1 MCFNSIV
8 SLYAFFFGVIISS
21 ILWYQK
27 KFNIVYFYC
36 TIFTMQLLEYFGH
49 ISLKNN
55 NKKLNQITT
64 KLILLLLFLQPLLY
78 LFIYRNYLNNKNIL
92 KYILLFYVISSIL
105 FYNYLTKN
113 NYLYIEYLDRNCNQS
128 FCRLSWSFFNKNLF
142 YTLLFLL
149 FYFSLFTCFVNK
161 SDLIFK
167 ILILLLGLYFI
178 YIFFIDKI
186 RNINILSLFGSIW
199 CLMCVIY
206 GPYYLFH

>member
-178 YIFFIDKI
+178 YIYFIDKI

>member
-128 FCRLSWSFFNKNLF
+128 FCRLSWSFFNKNFF

-161 SDLIFK
+161 TDFILK

-178 YIFFIDKI
+178 YIYFIDKI